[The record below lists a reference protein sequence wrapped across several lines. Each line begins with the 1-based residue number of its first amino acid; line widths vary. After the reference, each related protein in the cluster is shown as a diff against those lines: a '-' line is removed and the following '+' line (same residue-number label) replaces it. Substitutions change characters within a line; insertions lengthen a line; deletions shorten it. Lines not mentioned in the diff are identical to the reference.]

1 MDAPGTDL
9 HNSNSILG
17 GNVNKASSVLLSRVT
32 KM

>member
-1 MDAPGTDL
+1 MAASGTDL

-17 GNVNKASSVLLSRVT
+17 RNVNKASSVLLSHVT